1 MDKLLLLSGGG
12 SEQDSLLLDKYFL
25 GTLKRNKVLYIP
37 IAMETNSIGFESC
50 YDWMTNALTKIS
62 EEFIDITMWLD
73 LKNKTLADV
82 LEYDAIYIGGG
93 NTYKLL
99 QEIYESKF
107 DKVLLDF
114 ISKNKIVY
122 GGSAGAIILGKDIR
136 TVAEENDKNY
146 KYDAGLNQLNNY
158 SVRCHYNNDD
168 TKILNYID
176 IYKTPVIALPEKSGI
191 KVAESRV
198 IVIGYESILVFDTN
212 KGKKVI
218 NPGESFTL

>member
-114 ISKNKIVY
+114 IS
-122 GGSAGAIILGKDIR
+122 
-136 TVAEENDKNY
+136 
-146 KYDAGLNQLNNY
+146 
-158 SVRCHYNNDD
+158 
-168 TKILNYID
+168 
-176 IYKTPVIALPEKSGI
+176 
-191 KVAESRV
+191 
-198 IVIGYESILVFDTN
+198 
-212 KGKKVI
+212 
-218 NPGESFTL
+218 